1 MQKNKS
7 EKKGVLLLF
16 ITQNNN
22 FEKLTRFLVQES
34 FLTRLASTI
43 SDTRRKT
50 YLKEEKRGN

>member
-50 YLKEEKRGN
+50 YLKE